1 MMKRLTLFIALSS
14 LALLSCKKDYTCA
27 CQQTVTTTAYMQ
39 YGTYYPQ
46 KTDIYTF
53 KNFTKTKKDK
63 ADSWCKSFENVR
75 ANTYGTGESQRTVT
89 EVTTCEVY

>member
-1 MMKRLTLFIALSS
+1 MLRILGFLSLFSLTFT
-14 LALLSCKKDYTCA
+14 SCKKDYTCA
-27 CQQTVTTTAYMQ
+27 CQQTVTTTAYTQ

-46 KTDIYTF
+46 KTDINTF

-63 ADSWCKSFENVR
+63 ADSWCKNFENVR

-89 EVTTCEVY
+89 EVTTCEVD